1 MVCECVYMQKRKGT
15 VTYNFF
21 AISAS
26 YATDDIG
33 GGASEVIS
41 NLNDSFGSRYF
52 LNVMNKRTIFIIVR
66 ECV

>member
-15 VTYNFF
+15 LTYNFF

-33 GGASEVIS
+33 RGASEVIS

-52 LNVMNKRTIFIIVR
+52 LNVMN
-66 ECV
+66 

>member
-15 VTYNFF
+15 LTYNFF

-41 NLNDSFGSRYF
+41 NLNDSFQRYELKDNF
-52 LNVMNKRTIFIIVR
+52 YHRARVR
-66 ECV
+66 LKVPRL

>member
-1 MVCECVYMQKRKGT
+1 MICECVYMQKRKGT
-15 VTYNFF
+15 LTYNFF
-21 AISAS
+21 EISAS

-52 LNVMNKRTIFIIVR
+52 LNVMN
-66 ECV
+66 